1 MNHFI
6 VLGGGAAI
14 TLGLMFLLWIVQAR
28 TSNAGWGDVGWA
40 FSFAFT
46 TGWYAW
52 SCGGDLHRR
61 IAVAALASL
70 WSARLGLYLVVRLT
84 GEHAEDGRYLFYRSA
99 WGAHIQ
105 AKFLAFFLAQGVFE
119 FLFSIPFFVVAR
131 NATPFPHPLELATIA
146 LLVIAVIGEGIAD
159 AQLRA
164 WKHNPA
170 NKGKTCR
177 AGLWSVSR
185 HPNYFFQWLS
195 WVGWACAASA
205 SGGTAWLAWLAPA
218 GMLFLLL
225 KVSGIPPTEAQ
236 SVRSRGD
243 DYRKY
248 QREVSAFFPWFG
260 KKPA

>member
-1 MNHFI
+1 MSLALT
-6 VLGGGAAI
+6 LGVGAAI
-14 TLGLMFLLWIVQAR
+14 TLTLMFVLWLLQMK

-46 TGWYAW
+46 MGWYAW
-52 SCGGDLHRR
+52 ACQGNTLRS
-61 IAVAALASL
+61 AVGTAVVAL
-70 WSARLGLYLVVRLT
+70 WCARLGLHLVLRLLADH
-84 GEHAEDGRYLFYRSA
+84 EEDGRYLYYRSA

-105 AKFLAFFLAQGVFE
+105 IKFLAFFLAQGVFE
-119 FLFSIPFFVVAR
+119 FVFSLPFLAIAL
-131 NATPFPHPLELATIA
+131 NTAPFPHPFEIA
-146 LLVIAVIGEGIAD
+146 AAAIIVVGVIGEGIAD

-164 WKHNPA
+164 WKSNPA

-185 HPNYFFQWLS
+185 HPNYFFEWLI
-195 WVGWACAASA
+195 WVAWALAASA
-205 SGGTAWLAWLAPA
+205 GGGAAWSAWIAPA
-218 GMLFLLL
+218 GMLFLLC

-248 QREVSAFFPWFG
+248 QREVSALFPWFP
-260 KKPA
+260 KKSA